1 MTPAARP
8 RLPLAGIA
16 GAAISG
22 IMFAEF
28 FACSSALLLAL
39 VVAGIL
45 GAFSRFGTPPLLVAT
60 AAAFALAHDWQ
71 WNQSPARDWA
81 ETLTASPRYVEVH
94 GLIVD
99 EPAEVIRNEKPTGL
113 WRARMRVERWVTQE
127 QAVNQAATIIV
138 RWAPSEKP
146 AYGDRWI
153 LCGEVQRFANP
164 RNPGE
169 FDVRSFYDR
178 QGIYL
183 ELRDDGSAQLD
194 GRGQGQSIKAAA
206 IASRAWIINTLGLGL
221 ANDEEVRAIIAGITL
236 GVYEDAADEFLPA
249 FRQTG
254 TLHLFSVSGLHVG
267 MFGLLLW
274 LVLRPLGFTRRQS
287 VLIIVPLIFF
297 YALATGAK
305 PSSLRAATMI
315 SLALGGFLL
324 DRPASAANS
333 LAAAALVLLGY
344 DTNQL
349 FMPGF
354 QLSFLVVASILL
366 LAPTLDRV
374 LAARMRPDVF
384 LPRRLYTKR
393 QEWQAAAGRST
404 AAMLAVSTASWLGS
418 LPLTVLFFHLVPLVA
433 IPANLLAVPLSFLI
447 LAVALL
453 SISGGVISFWL
464 AAVFNQTNWA
474 LTSMLLASIQ
484 GVAQLPGAW
493 IPFPPGWTQPP
504 TRVTVFDLSSGGGIL
519 LRTPQSTWLL
529 DTGSEYDFTRVI
541 LPNLQASGAGHIDA
555 LLVTHGDAKHIGG
568 AMSAFR
574 EASPRRLLDSVL
586 RDRSP
591 ARRQLHEALQS
602 KNRPKSLV
610 LPVDHFRAGKNT
622 TITVF
627 PPVARDRARTADDQT
642 IAARIQTGDFSILC
656 MSDSGVITEQR
667 LLSRHGPLLK
677 SDVLVLG
684 RHSDDLFATE
694 DFLRAVDP
702 SVIILAPSAPFED
715 HEGEEAL
722 RARLT
727 ATGATIF
734 DQEECG
740 AVIITMQENSLE
752 IRAFL
757 TGLSEKLKKT

>member
-1 MTPAARP
+1 MAA
-8 RLPLAGIA
+8 
-16 GAAISG
+16 AAISG
-22 IMFAEF
+22 IVFAEF

-45 GAFSRFGTPPLLVAT
+45 GAFTRYGTSPLLVAT
-60 AAAFALAHDWQ
+60 AAAFALVHDWQ

-94 GLIVD
+94 GLLVD
-99 EPAEVIRNEKPTGL
+99 EPTEVLRNEKPTGI
-113 WRARMRVERWVTQE
+113 WRARMRVERWVTE
-127 QAVNQAATIIV
+127 GPSIKKPATIIV

-153 LCGEVQRFANP
+153 LCGEVRLLPSP

-169 FDVRSFYDR
+169 FDARSFYDR

-183 ELRDDGSAQLD
+183 ELRDDGSARLK
-194 GRGQGQSIKAAA
+194 GRGQGHAIKAAA

-221 ANDEEVRAIIAGITL
+221 ANDEQVRAVIAGITL
-236 GVYEDAADEFLPA
+236 GVRDDAAEELLPA

-254 TLHLFSVSGLHVG
+254 TLHLFAVSGLHVG

-274 LVLRPLGFTRRQS
+274 LVLRPLGFSRRQS
-287 VLIIVPLIFF
+287 VLIIVPLLFF
-297 YALATGAK
+297 YALVTGAK

-324 DRPASAANS
+324 DRPASTANS

-349 FMPGF
+349 FLPGF

-366 LAPTLDRV
+366 LAPTFDRV
-374 LAARMRPDVF
+374 LAARLQPDVF

-393 QEWQAAAGRST
+393 QEWQAAVGRST

-433 IPANLLAVPLSFLI
+433 IPANLLAVPLAFLI

-453 SISGGVISFWL
+453 AITGGLLSFWL

-474 LTSMLLASIQ
+474 LTSILLAGIQ
-484 GVAQLPGAW
+484 SAALLPGAW
-493 IPFPPGWTQPP
+493 LPFPPGWTQPP
-504 TRVTVFDLSSGGGIL
+504 ARVTVFDLSSGGGIL
-519 LRTPQSTWLL
+519 LRTPESAWLL

-541 LPNLQASGAGHIDA
+541 LPNLQAAGAGQVDA
-555 LLVTHGDAKHIGG
+555 LLVTHGDSEHIGG
-568 AMSAFR
+568 AVDALQ
-574 EASPRRLLDSVL
+574 EVLPRRVLDSVL
-586 RDRSP
+586 RDRSS
-591 ARRQLHEALQS
+591 ARRHLHDALQS
-602 KNRPKSLV
+602 GNKPKSLV
-610 LPVDHFRAGKNT
+610 LPGDRFLAGKNT
-622 TITVF
+622 TITIF
-627 PPVARDRARTADDQT
+627 PPAPGDRARTADDQT
-642 IAARIQTGDFSILC
+642 IPTKIQTGDFFILC
-656 MSDSGVITEQR
+656 MSDSGVTTEQR
-667 LLSRHGPLLK
+667 LLAGYRHSLS
-677 SDVLVLG
+677 SDVLILG
-684 RHSDDLFATE
+684 RHGDDLFATGE
-694 DFLRAVDP
+694 FLRAVGP
-702 SVIILAPSAPFED
+702 RVIILAATDPFED

-722 RARLT
+722 RTRLT
-727 ATGATIF
+727 ATGATLF
-734 DQEECG
+734 DQEESG
-740 AVIITMQENSLE
+740 AVIITRQGNSLE

-757 TGLSEKLKKT
+757 TAQSEKLKKR